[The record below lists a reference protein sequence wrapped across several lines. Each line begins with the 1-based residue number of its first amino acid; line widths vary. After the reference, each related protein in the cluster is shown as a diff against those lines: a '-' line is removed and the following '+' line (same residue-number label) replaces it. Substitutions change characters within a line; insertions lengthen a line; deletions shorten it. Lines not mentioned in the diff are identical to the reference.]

1 MHIVSNLHW
10 QRNSSI
16 QRKLVPGSWRHCP
29 TITLCCSTGKKAKLP
44 SDQRS
49 TYDGKLKEVQQI
61 FDLSS
66 DVDGSDIES
75 EKGKKVEIGTWD
87 STDEV
92 KNLHNSSVNK
102 AAELA
107 AGFANALAGLAPND
121 MIQRTTGRL
130 DTLHSEGVHR
140 LSELCCFAV
149 TQLLVLRKSIISC
162 ANKVVDH
169 DDKEETGKI
178 DWPEDSIERA
188 NVIRAK
194 AQSMT
199 RCVQAVSSSFVTD
212 VAEAYLA
219 EIKGASSGSQDS
231 QKSIQEKANVYSGD
245 LRAEHNTAIG
255 KIQDGIQYLSDVV
268 VSTSMPACLN
278 FLMQRFSLFCS
289 FIVFPTGCQ
298 YLHPFSLVQPESL
311 LSSVRKSLLRSL
323 LW

>member
-1 MHIVSNLHW
+1 MLFN
-10 QRNSSI
+10 R
-16 QRKLVPGSWRHCP
+16 
-29 TITLCCSTGKKAKLP
+29 KKAKLP

-49 TYDGKLKEVQQI
+49 TYNGKLKEVQQI

-66 DVDGSDIES
+66 DVDGSDIKS

-92 KNLHNSSVNK
+92 KNLHDSSVNK

-107 AGFANALAGLAPND
+107 AGSELRVVPLHSIWNLFANALAGLASND

-149 TQLLVLRKSIISC
+149 TQLLFLPVLL
-162 ANKVVDH
+162 
-169 DDKEETGKI
+169 
-178 DWPEDSIERA
+178 
-188 NVIRAK
+188 
-194 AQSMT
+194 
-199 RCVQAVSSSFVTD
+199 QALSD

-219 EIKGASSGSQDS
+219 AIKGASSGSQDS

-255 KIQDGIQYLSDVV
+255 KIQD
-268 VSTSMPACLN
+268 A
-278 FLMQRFSLFCS
+278 
-289 FIVFPTGCQ
+289 
-298 YLHPFSLVQPESL
+298 
-311 LSSVRKSLLRSL
+311 
-323 LW
+323 